1 MHDIALIFTAVGVIV
16 NSAAIIKLT
25 IEVKRRQLNNEERFM
40 KLAEEMRKTK
50 SIEVL
55 LTNIGKASENT
66 RKMLLKLK
74 QELEEKQILSNEKK
88 TDDNKMSDS

>member
-1 MHDIALIFTAVGVIV
+1 MHDIALIFTAAGVII
-16 NSAAIIKLT
+16 NSAAIINLT

-50 SIEVL
+50 SMKVL

-88 TDDNKMSDS
+88 ADDNKMSDS